1 MSENEE
7 QEYHPEE
14 NQENENHNQELLN
27 REINKQNI
35 QEDSSKKLTSGHEI
49 ISEEENKKYFLQFI
63 NKNELIKI
71 LLIEKDIFPYKTY
84 ELLTSLEELQPKNI
98 FFAKIK
104 FVSK

>member
-49 ISEEENKKYFLQFI
+49 IS
-63 NKNELIKI
+63 
-71 LLIEKDIFPYKTY
+71 
-84 ELLTSLEELQPKNI
+84 
-98 FFAKIK
+98 
-104 FVSK
+104 